1 MSDAMGLATEVCC
14 AAIAGAA
21 VGVWPNSSADI
32 DGGAASATDPIVVVR
47 LDDEPS
53 EQPASA
59 SAPAAQ
65 VATMPDQVER
75 RP

>member
-1 MSDAMGLATEVCC
+1 MSVATGLAGEISC
-14 AAIAGAA
+14 AAIDGAGE
-21 VGVWPNSSADI
+21 GVVPNSSADI
-32 DGGAASATDPIVVVR
+32 DGGAAFATDPIVVVR
-47 LDDEPS
+47 LDEES

-65 VATMPDQVER
+65 VAPMPNQVER